1 MRLTIYYRKGCI
13 KSRFLRASLRIMDWE
28 LRELDAADPNAEAEM
43 IQLKTKHGDGTVA
56 IAPSIYTGEVYSHEL
71 YPMLEYLNERSPEG
85 MYPAEIPLRLAART
99 LIRRTLMDLS
109 AIWPEYV
116 QSGDAQPIL
125 AYYDKVLPLF
135 TDLVTNRATWRPLEQ
150 RPTYVEILFLC
161 MVIEVNYH
169 RPIKSSVIARWFK
182 ELSEKNPGLQPI
194 LAEPKLGYVDI

>member
-13 KSRFLRASLRIMDWE
+13 KSRFLRTSLRIMDWE

-43 IQLKTKHGDGTVA
+43 IQLKTKHGEGTTA
-56 IAPSIYTGEVYSHEL
+56 IAPSIYTAEVYSHEL

-85 MYPAEIPLRLAART
+85 MYPTEIPLRLAART

-116 QSGDAQPIL
+116 QTGDALPII
-125 AYYDKVLPLF
+125 AYYDKVLALF
-135 TDLVTNRATWRPLEQ
+135 TDLVSNRASWRPLEQ

-161 MVIEVNYH
+161 LVIEVNFH
-169 RPIKSSVIARWFK
+169 RPIKNGVVAKWLK
-182 ELSEKNPGLQPI
+182 EMCEKNPGLQPI
-194 LAEPKLGYVDI
+194 LAEPKLGYFDI